1 MKAIVIGA
9 TGATGKDLVAQLL
22 EDEAFH
28 AVEIFVRREVDME
41 HPKLTVRIIDFNE
54 SEKWTGLVTGD
65 VLFSCMGTTLK
76 AAGSQAAQ
84 WKVDYDYQW
93 NFAKAACA
101 NAVPAYVLVSSIGAS
116 AESKVFYSRMKG
128 MLDNAVQTLP
138 FKRIFIFR
146 PPFLIRKGS
155 TRLGETISVKVLKML
170 NAVGL
175 MRSYQPLATEKLAQA
190 MIDVVKSDRAGIH
203 IISSDKIQTMVG

>member
-28 AVEIFVRREVDME
+28 AVEIFVRWEVDME

-93 NFAKAACA
+93 DFAKAACA

>member
-41 HPKLTVRIIDFNE
+41 HPKLTVRIIDVNE

-93 NFAKAACA
+93 DFAKAACA

>member
-28 AVEIFVRREVDME
+28 AVEIFVRREVNIE

-93 NFAKAACA
+93 DFAKAACA